1 MTVTLNGIFLEL
13 SSFGSFSKAEL
24 AAAKA
29 SRVSTETSADFQAFV
44 SDWMEGVYDEDPCGN
59 FLSKKFFKI
68 I

>member
-13 SSFGSFSKAEL
+13 SSFGTFSKAEL

-44 SDWMEGVYDEDPCGN
+44 SNWMEGVYDEDPDAAIFEAKS
-59 FLSKKFFKI
+59 FLK
-68 I
+68 

>member
-29 SRVSTETSADFQAFV
+29 SKVSTKTSADFRAFV
-44 SDWMEGVYDEDPCGN
+44 SNWMEGVYDEDPYAAIFEAKS
-59 FLSKKFFKI
+59 FLK
-68 I
+68 

>member
-29 SRVSTETSADFQAFV
+29 SRVSTETSTDFQAFV
-44 SDWMEGVYDEDPCGN
+44 SDWAEGVYDEDPDAAIFEAKS
-59 FLSKKFFKI
+59 FLK
-68 I
+68 